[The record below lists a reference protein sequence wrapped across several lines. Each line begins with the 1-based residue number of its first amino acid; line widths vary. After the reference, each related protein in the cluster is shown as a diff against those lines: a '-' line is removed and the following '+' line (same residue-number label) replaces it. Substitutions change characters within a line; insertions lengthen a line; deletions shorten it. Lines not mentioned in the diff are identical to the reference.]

1 MTRRPLTNWEVNMG
15 IHAVVR
21 TIALVMTVFLVG
33 CAGMFGESATEAKPA
48 AKKTS
53 AGTKSVVRDNTIVAG
68 KRIGPV
74 SVGMPVSQLYDV
86 MGEPTQTQKGHGTER
101 YVFEGLEVIVDDADE
116 SVSTITT
123 GSPDYATADGLK
135 VGLTILAV
143 KAKLVKLSGQLLIRE
158 EGETTTYFTSGMVVL
173 VSGGQ
178 VKAITV
184 RPVSGASSG

>member
-1 MTRRPLTNWEVNMG
+1 M
-15 IHAVVR
+15 
-21 TIALVMTVFLVG
+21 
-33 CAGMFGESATEAKPA
+33 
-48 AKKTS
+48 
-53 AGTKSVVRDNTIVAG
+53 KSVVKDNTIVPG

-74 SVGMPVSQLYDV
+74 SVGMSVSQLYDV
-86 MGEPTQTQKGHGTER
+86 MGEPTQTQKGRGTER
-101 YVFEGLEVIVDDADE
+101 YVFEGLEVVVDDADE

-123 GSPDYATADGLK
+123 GSADYATADGLK

-178 VKAITV
+178 VKSITI
-184 RPVSGASSG
+184 RPVSNASSS